1 MDKINLQKSEF
12 RPMCNV
18 NVRLPVDMRL
28 KAHDYGLNI
37 SALCRAGLERV
48 LTEYEEDLKK

>member
-48 LTEYEEDLKK
+48 LTEYEEGLKK